1 MKMFTSGTILFCCS
15 LYYTF
20 ALVYEGAARL
30 TKDISL
36 MIGHDIP
43 QIWKYMWL
51 YVTPPLMIVS

>member
-1 MKMFTSGTILFCCS
+1 VFTSGTILFCCS
-15 LYYTF
+15 LYTF

-30 TKDISL
+30 AKYISL

-51 YVTPPLMIVS
+51 YVTPPLMIVSFSN